1 MGRPIKKSFF
11 GNLNQGS
18 ASTLS
23 DDGIGGEGV
32 ASINWSNYGSWMA
45 VAGGASTPL
54 NGLALPAPT
63 IVTGVQAA
71 WNLVYGTAAVTTG
84 AGKAGLNTG
93 DTYTYADIPG
103 SRIVVASTTASNA
116 TFNVTVAGTTSTLI
130 TDTQGV
136 YLTKVTGTGTSTF
149 LVDVYMNISSATTIT
164 EPGSGYNGTETFTVT
179 LANGAAGTV
188 PAGTLVDTTSQD
200 NAITII
206 SYLPTASQSRTG
218 GDIIKQESSRRYLV
232 RNSDGYGQC
241 TLTTGTLTAGYM
253 HIIASDFY
261 GGTYYVTKLTAHR
274 AVLQVRS
281 NTSSCIYA
289 SGEVAPWNITAAT
302 GTYVTL
308 NHTI

>member
-1 MGRPIKKSFF
+1 MGRPIKKTFF
-11 GNLNQGS
+11 GNLNTGS
-18 ASTLS
+18 ASTIS

-45 VAGGASTPL
+45 VTGVPLAGLS
-54 NGLALPAPT
+54 LPAPT

-71 WNLVYGTAAVTTG
+71 WNLLYGAAAVTTG

-93 DTYTYADIPG
+93 DTYTYADIPN

-116 TFNVTVAGTTSTLI
+116 TFTVTVAGTTSTLI

-136 YLTKVTGTGTSTF
+136 NLTKVAGTGTSTF
-149 LVDVYMNISSATTIT
+149 LVDVYMNISTATTIT

-179 LANGAAGTV
+179 LSNSAAGTV
-188 PAGTLVDTTSQD
+188 PAGTIVDTTSQA

-232 RNSDGYGQC
+232 QNSDGYGQC
-241 TLTTGTLTAGYM
+241 TLTTGTLTAGFM
-253 HIIASDFY
+253 HIIAADFY
-261 GGTYYVTKLTAHR
+261 GGTYYVTKLTARR
-274 AVLQVRS
+274 AVLQIRS